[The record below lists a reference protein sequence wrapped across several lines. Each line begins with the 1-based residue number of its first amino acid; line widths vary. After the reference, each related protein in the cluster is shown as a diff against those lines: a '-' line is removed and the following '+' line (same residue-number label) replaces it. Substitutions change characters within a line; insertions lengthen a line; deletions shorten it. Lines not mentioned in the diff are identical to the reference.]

1 MPRWLIFPLLIKEI
15 RSIKYLFQDKTAP
28 KRYKLVVILGLIYLV
43 SPIDLIPAPILGFS
57 LIDDLVIWGFILNYL
72 KEPLSKYSQRYDQE
86 HGRASKKAGRAG
98 GQTFKGAKTPYKGKT
113 VVRDVTFTVV
123 EDRDEPDGQNGPD
136 GQDGSD
142 DPKRSGASEENE
154 EKRQ

>member
-28 KRYKLVVILGLIYLV
+28 KRYKAVVILGLIYLI

-57 LIDDLVIWGFILNYL
+57 IIDDLVIWGFILNYL
-72 KEPLSKYSQRYDQE
+72 KEPLSKYSRQYDRE
-86 HGRASKKAGRAG
+86 HGRDSKQTNKKDKKG
-98 GQTFKGAKTPYKGKT
+98 GNDAYKGKT

-123 EDRDEPDGQNGPD
+123 EDRE
-136 GQDGSD
+136 GSE
-142 DPKRSGASEENE
+142 ASKENE